1 MTVVAREFDIL
12 ETGVNHRLRP
22 GALQMSR
29 TILMG
34 DPQFFSVRGGANPHT
49 RNVLG
54 LKKRVRAERARHQ
67 WHSLAYALIQRG
79 AEVIV
84 VEPHELLPGLVY
96 PANAGFLFPLEGV
109 PADQKIFYLA
119 NLLPTRAS
127 EREVY
132 RRVIESIGFV
142 TGNLVARFEGEA
154 DFFPAGPYM
163 IFTYGNV
170 ERQRFV
176 PRAGL
181 PPWRR
186 VYGFRSERG
195 ALPELQRI
203 AAGRPILPLEL
214 SDEAYYHGDTVLCSF
229 GPRREYLL
237 AYMDGLTQES
247 RLRLRGAFGP
257 DLIELDSVDA
267 ARYAANSF
275 QIISE
280 GRCGLI
286 LPSGLSLGT
295 LAQIRDHGVEP
306 ISVDVSEFLAKGGG
320 SIKCMILDLGPTSEL
335 PANTGPTSFRA
346 RRNYSDMFQ
355 PG

>member
-1 MTVVAREFDIL
+1 
-12 ETGVNHRLRP
+12 
-22 GALQMSR
+22 MSR

-54 LKKRVRAERARHQ
+54 LKKRVHAERARLQ
-67 WHSLAYALIQRG
+67 WHSLAHALIQRG

-84 VEPHELLPGLVY
+84 IEPHELLPGLVY

-203 AAGRPILPLEL
+203 AASRPILPLEL